1 MNQLYSKTPSTVLA
15 FYAHPDDADVS
26 CGGTLARWSELG
38 SSVTLVVCT
47 RGEKGTMDA
56 SMDPQLLEAERIDE
70 LESSGKIVG
79 LTDVIRL
86 ELADGE
92 VDNTIEFRSILVS
105 LIRKVRPEAVLCPD
119 PTAVFFGSGYFNHRD
134 HRELGWAVLDAVS
147 PSAGLPHYFPE
158 SGASHQ
164 VPIILLSGSLEAD
177 AFVDISGSITK
188 KLDAV
193 SCHKTQIGE
202 RVDWMRE
209 VISTRARETGKSVGV
224 SYAEAFRLLELGV

>member
-1 MNQLYSKTPSTVLA
+1 MNQLFSKLPATVLA

-38 SSVTLVVCT
+38 SSVILVVCT
-47 RGEKGTMDA
+47 KGEKGTIDPSVDA
-56 SMDPQLLEAERIDE
+56 QSLEVERINE
-70 LESSGKIVG
+70 LNASRKIVG
-79 LTDVIRL
+79 LTDLVRL

-92 VDNTIEFRSILVS
+92 VDNTKEFRSLLVS
-105 LIRKVRPEAVLCPD
+105 LIRKFKPEAVLCPD

-134 HRELGWAVLDAVS
+134 HRELGWAVLDSVS

-158 SGASHQ
+158 SGISHQ
-164 VPIILLSGSLEAD
+164 VPTVLLSGSLEAD
-177 AFVDISGSITK
+177 AFVDISGTISK

-202 RVDWMRE
+202 RAEWMRD
-209 VISTRARETGKSVGV
+209 VISTRAKETGKSVGV
-224 SYAEAFRLLELGV
+224 PYAEAFRILELGV